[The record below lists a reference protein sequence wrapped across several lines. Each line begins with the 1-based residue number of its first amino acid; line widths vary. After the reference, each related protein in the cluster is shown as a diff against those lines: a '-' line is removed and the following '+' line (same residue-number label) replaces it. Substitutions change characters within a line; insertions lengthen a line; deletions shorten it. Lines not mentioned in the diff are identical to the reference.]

1 MPARRELETLPREV
15 FHRMIG
21 KYTLGI
27 EEEFQLVDAV
37 TGSLK
42 SGIVPLMNLAKAELG
57 DHLKAEFLQCTAE
70 TITGICPSI
79 AASRAEAAHL
89 RATVARLAGSLGM

>member
-1 MPARRELETLPREV
+1 MLNRRGSSTLALRRQLARTETLAYPPGREPETIPGEV
-15 FHRMIG
+15 FHRMFG

-70 TITGICPSI
+70 TITGICP
-79 AASRAEAAHL
+79 
-89 RATVARLAGSLGM
+89 